1 MRKGLLLVALLS
13 LVAAL
18 SVAQSNQIIDE
29 VLAEEEGTFG
39 HAAYLALLASGAVA
53 PEATVEEV
61 YAGLKWGRWNLSQ
74 KRVDD
79 TVTLGEF
86 SYLVMESLDIS
97 GGIMYGIAPG
107 PRYAA
112 RELAYLDFFLG
123 SGSPYRSVS
132 GEEMLHVL
140 GQALAYVEEGR

>member
-1 MRKGLLLVALLS
+1 MRRGLLLLSMLALAATVGLS
-13 LVAAL
+13 
-18 SVAQSNQIIDE
+18 QSNEVIDQ
-29 VLAEEEGTFG
+29 VLLQDEATFG
-39 HAAYLALLASGAVA
+39 HAAYLSFLASGSVA

-61 YAGLKWGRWNLSQ
+61 YAGLDWSRWNLSR
-74 KRVDD
+74 KGIDEPVS
-79 TVTLGEF
+79 LGEF

-123 SGSPYRSVS
+123 NGSPYRRVS
-132 GEEMLHVL
+132 GEEMLHTI
-140 GQALAYVEEGR
+140 GQALAYIEEEQ

>member
-1 MRKGLLLVALLS
+1 MRKALFALALLCV
-13 LVAAL
+13 VAGF

-29 VLAEEEGTFG
+29 VLAEDEARFG
-39 HAAYLALLASGAVA
+39 HAAYLALLASGAVP

-61 YAGLKWGRWNLSQ
+61 YAGFDWGRWNLSQ
-74 KRVDD
+74 KGIDD
-79 TVTLGEF
+79 RVTLGEF

-97 GGIMYGIAPG
+97 GGIMYSISPG

-112 RELAYLDFFLG
+112 RELAYLDFYLG
-123 SGSPYRSVS
+123 NGSPYRSVS